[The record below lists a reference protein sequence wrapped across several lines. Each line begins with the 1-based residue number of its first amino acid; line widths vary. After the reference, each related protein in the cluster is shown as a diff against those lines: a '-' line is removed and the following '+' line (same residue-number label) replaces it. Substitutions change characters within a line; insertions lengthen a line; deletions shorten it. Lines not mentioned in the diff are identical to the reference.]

1 MIGTCELMLKVQ
13 KDQISMGNKMF
24 ENLPFGT
31 DIRDHPNLRIN
42 VIANQKLG
50 SLNEIN
56 KSFFKNYVDA

>member
-1 MIGTCELMLKVQ
+1 
-13 KDQISMGNKMF
+13 MF
-24 ENLPFGT
+24 ENLSIGT

-56 KSFFKNYVDA
+56 KSVFKTGYV